1 MRIGRN
7 VSDVRLTLL
16 GTNELLHS
24 MKQKDL
30 PSPSPVNETERF
42 IITVTTSFVIVVLFT
57 CGLASSLVF
66 HAAMRI
72 GLNVSDVELKLLGRN
87 ELLRSM
93 KQKGLPSPSPPPVRY
108 LWSGEHM
115 TASTSQEHHD
125 HNAGPD
131 APSLGVK
138 HGEGRQVSKTL
149 NWNHS
154 KESALNMYS
163 FLRLSLSRCVCSP
176 DKGAYCFIDVSHLRR
191 IQTDG
196 DTIGPTL
203 TSGCNRLW

>member
-7 VSDVRLTLL
+7 VSDVLLTLL

-30 PSPSPVNETERF
+30 PSPSPPF
-42 IITVTTSFVIVVLFT
+42 FFT
-57 CGLASSLVF
+57 CGLSSSLVF

-72 GLNVSDVELKLLGRN
+72 GLNVSDVELTLLGRN
-87 ELLRSM
+87 ELLHSM
-93 KQKGLPSPSPPPVRY
+93 KQKDLPSPSPPPVCY
-108 LWSGEHM
+108 LWPGEHM

-125 HNAGPD
+125 HNKGPD

-163 FLRLSLSRCVCSP
+163 FLRLSGSVAIEMRVLSR
-176 DKGAYCFIDVSHLRR
+176 
-191 IQTDG
+191 
-196 DTIGPTL
+196 
-203 TSGCNRLW
+203 

>member
-7 VSDVRLTLL
+7 VSDVLLTLL

-30 PSPSPVNETERF
+30 SSPSPVNETERF
-42 IITVTTSFVIVVLFT
+42 TITVTTLFFT

-72 GLNVSDVELKLLGRN
+72 GLNVSDVELTLLGRN
-87 ELLRSM
+87 ELLHPLGLNVSDVELTLLGRNELLHSM
-93 KQKGLPSPSPPPVRY
+93 KQKDLPSPSPPPVCY
-108 LWSGEHM
+108 LWPGEHM

-125 HNAGPD
+125 HNKGPD

-163 FLRLSLSRCVCSP
+163 FLRLSGSVAIEMRVLSR
-176 DKGAYCFIDVSHLRR
+176 
-191 IQTDG
+191 
-196 DTIGPTL
+196 
-203 TSGCNRLW
+203 

>member
-1 MRIGRN
+1 MRRGCNI
-7 VSDVRLTLL
+7 SDVRLTLL

-42 IITVTTSFVIVVLFT
+42 IITVTTSFVVVLFT

-66 HAAMRI
+66 HAAMRM
-72 GLNVSDVELKLLGRN
+72 GLNVSDVELTLLGRN
-87 ELLRSM
+87 ELLHSM
-93 KQKGLPSPSPPPVRY
+93 KQKGLPSPSPPPVCY

-115 TASTSQEHHD
+115 TASPSQEHHD

-149 NWNHS
+149 SWNHS

-163 FLRLSLSRCVCSP
+163 FLRLSGSVAIEMRALSR
-176 DKGAYCFIDVSHLRR
+176 
-191 IQTDG
+191 
-196 DTIGPTL
+196 
-203 TSGCNRLW
+203 